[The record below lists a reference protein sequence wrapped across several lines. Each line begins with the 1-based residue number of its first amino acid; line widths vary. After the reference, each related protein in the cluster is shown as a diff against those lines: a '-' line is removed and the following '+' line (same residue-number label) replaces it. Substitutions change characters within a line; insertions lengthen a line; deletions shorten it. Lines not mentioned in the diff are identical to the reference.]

1 MQKKIGNMAQR
12 LMWLAVLV
20 LIVSMPLAADA
31 ANTQSKTQTTALIDL
46 NTASE
51 QDITSLKGV
60 GPATAKK
67 IIAARPY
74 KSVDELSKAGL
85 SAKKIEAIKP
95 FVAVGLVPASAAPVP
110 ATLEKK
116 AVPAPALAKQKA
128 PKAPV
133 TEYPVP
139 KPAASTA
146 KLAPGQVVNI
156 NTANAETLQ
165 ALPGIGPAKAQ
176 AIIEGRPY
184 NSKEDVMKVKGIK
197 QGIFNKIKDTITV
210 K

>member
-1 MQKKIGNMAQR
+1 MGETMQKKIGNMASTFIW
-12 LMWLAVLV
+12 LTVLVFIVTIPLAVN
-20 LIVSMPLAADA
+20 AAS
-31 ANTQSKTQTTALIDL
+31 TQAKAQTTGLIDL

-51 QDITSLKGV
+51 QDITALKGV

-74 KSVDELSKAGL
+74 NSVDELSKTGL

-95 FVAVGLVPASAAPVP
+95 FVTVGSSPAVSAPVP
-110 ATLEKK
+110 ATPVKK
-116 AVPAPALAKQKA
+116 LAPATSSSAKKS
-128 PKAPV
+128 P
-133 TEYPVP
+133 
-139 KPAASTA
+139 ASTA

-156 NTANAETLQ
+156 NTADAATLE

-176 AIIEGRPY
+176 AIIAGRPY
-184 NSKEDVMKVKGIK
+184 TTKEDIMKVRGIK
-197 QGIFNKIKDTITV
+197 QGVFNKIKDSIIV